1 MTMQFRPQITV
12 FLENAPGT
20 MATVCKLIKDRKINI
35 QAFTVFGTVDHGVF
49 RLVVD
54 EPQAVLDILSNKGF
68 LAIES
73 DVIEIPAR
81 NSPGVLHKV
90 SSILARNKINVEYGY
105 GSTVADATEEHFF
118 IQASNNQKALRI
130 LKKEFQTKKTAK
142 R

>member
-1 MTMQFRPQITV
+1 MQFRPQVTV

-20 MATVCKLIKDRKINI
+20 MATVCKLIMDRKINI

-54 EPQAVLDILSNKGF
+54 EPQAVLDIMSNKGF

-73 DVIEIPAR
+73 DVIEIPAK
-81 NSPGVLHKV
+81 NSPGVLYRL
-90 SSILARNKINVEYGY
+90 SSILARHNVNVEYGY
-105 GSTVADATEEHFF
+105 GSTSKDAVEEHFF

-130 LKKEFQTKKTAK
+130 LKKEFQKKTVK